1 MAPAN
6 SSPSPHP
13 QTSTPASTFSCAFTR
28 IHARARG
35 RIASYS
41 RAIVSRHPAS
51 ASAPQPASASCRTPA
66 SAPAPPCA
74 RLRST
79 QHSGKV
85 QDFDK
90 SAATSRQEVANHVP
104 CEAFT
109 LIGHER
115 LPKSETRKRNERKE
129 DLLSAIISH
138 HSALRLTRVLGPKP
152 ALPYSRMPSFD
163 KCTSSQELA
172 RGLIRQFPILEGE
185 PVNFLVNDRDARL
198 RTDVANS
205 HLHTNALPPRSLVA
219 VAEDIY
225 RCTPEFCFVQ
235 LAPLLSLPK
244 LVQVGFE
251 LCSSYALTHD
261 DVGFRKRPAVTSP
274 RAIERF
280 CEDNPSLR
288 GSAIARKAV
297 KHVIE
302 GSASPR
308 ESVLT
313 MLLCMPTR
321 YGGYAF
327 PKPKL
332 NAPIETVTERGRLR
346 HRQRFVCD
354 LFWPELKL
362 AAEYDSQAFHQ
373 GERKI
378 VDDQARAAAIGSSG
392 ITVVSIRGGQI
403 DDPCKFQ
410 TVVADL
416 NKKAGRRQRIQSES
430 FREKERNL
438 RSEILRPEN
447 DVW

>member
-1 MAPAN
+1 M
-6 SSPSPHP
+6 
-13 QTSTPASTFSCAFTR
+13 
-28 IHARARG
+28 
-35 RIASYS
+35 
-41 RAIVSRHPAS
+41 
-51 ASAPQPASASCRTPA
+51 
-66 SAPAPPCA
+66 
-74 RLRST
+74 
-79 QHSGKV
+79 

-90 SAATSRQEVANHVP
+90 NAATPRQEVASHVP
-104 CEAFT
+104 CETFT

-115 LPKSETRKRNERKE
+115 LPKSGTRKRNERKGS
-129 DLLSAIISH
+129 LLSAIISH

-152 ALPYSRMPSFD
+152 ALPYSRMPNFD
-163 KCTSSQELA
+163 ECASSQELA
-172 RGLIRQFPILEGE
+172 RELIRQFPILEGE
-185 PVNFLVNDRDARL
+185 HVNFLVNDRGARL

-219 VAEDIY
+219 VTEGIY

-251 LCSSYALTHD
+251 LCSSYALAHD
-261 DVGFRKRPAVTSP
+261 DVGFRKRPAATSP

-332 NAPIETVTERGRLR
+332 NAPIETITERGRLR
-346 HRQRFVCD
+346 RKQRFVCD
-354 LFWPELKL
+354 LLWPELKL

-410 TVVADL
+410 TVIADL
-416 NKKAGRRQRIQSES
+416 NKKAGRRQRIRSES

-438 RSEILRPEN
+438 RSEILHPEN